1 VSPRSPEK
9 RGHSTEA
16 TYGRPLPREAG
27 RKDEGTMLTRF
38 DPFAPFRSFDER
50 FQNELS
56 RNLDNQRLFA
66 PAVDIHEEKD
76 AFVVKAELAGVKPEE
91 IHVDVENG
99 VLTLKGER
107 KLDRDENKD
116 GYHRVERWY
125 GSFQRQFTLP
135 RTVDADRIEAA
146 TKDGVLTVRIPKKG
160 EAKGQKIAVKL
171 A

>member
-1 VSPRSPEK
+1 
-9 RGHSTEA
+9 
-16 TYGRPLPREAG
+16 
-27 RKDEGTMLTRF
+27 MLTRF

-50 FQNELS
+50 AQSELA
-56 RNLDNQRLFA
+56 RNFDGQRMVA
-66 PAVDIHEEKD
+66 PAVDIFEEAD

-107 KLDRDENKD
+107 KLDREEKKD
-116 GYHRVERWY
+116 GYHRIERWF

-135 RTVDADRIEAA
+135 RTVDAERIEAQ

-160 EAKGQKIAVKL
+160 EAKAQKISVKTT
-171 A
+171 